1 MTKSYFVF
9 NNDRDLEK
17 VYQSVMLW
25 FKGKQYEVEGVA
37 KDGIYLVQARKTG
50 TLRTFLGSNLAF
62 KVRIYIPSEQV
73 FQLQEFIV
81 ETTRGKWVQN
91 IAGAGFAGIFTG
103 GVTILTGV
111 ATAGWGL
118 LLENELVAYLEQD
131 LKYDRVKPKEPST
144 PYSPPS
150 SRSNQPI
157 NLDKD
162 IPTNI
167 QITNPEHQNII
178 NELEKQI
185 DKLEIA
191 FTDEILTEEEFS
203 RKKAVIEKQIDD
215 YEVSYVIE
223 EKISKLQQA
232 FSQGI
237 LSDREYEEKVS
248 ELEAN
253 TRQKILQQ
261 KQSQR
266 NQTKVVKLKEA
277 LKNGIITQTEFEQK
291 MANL

>member
-1 MTKSYFVF
+1 MSKSYFVLS
-9 NNDRDLEK
+9 NDRDLEK
-17 VYQSVMLW
+17 VYQSIMLW

-37 KDGIYLVQARKTG
+37 QDGIYLVQAKKTG

-103 GVTILTGV
+103 GATILTGV

-144 PYSPPS
+144 PYSTSS

-157 NLDKD
+157 NLDQD